1 LAATE
6 VAGTGAFGAN
16 PGNVTIIAAA
26 NVYGHYVLADGVGTI
41 MAGQNIGAP
50 AGSDSFALSLI
61 AGSWNVSAP
70 SGNIYLQEVRN
81 PNGVFN
87 NLKGLGAANLAGQHL
102 FNYAADAAVNLDAGL
117 GVYLTDVNLPRLA
130 DANVPVL
137 YPPILDITAG
147 AGGVTLQD
155 NVTLFPSANQNLNI
169 TTTDGGSLVSAPNTP
184 GTTPELL
191 MSDSSQ
197 TRWVGSLS
205 SFTDGDH
212 STTLPVQ
219 AADSSPVTLTI
230 AGSMENLNLIT
241 SKASQITVAGD
252 MINCGFSGQN
262 LHAGETTSLTVAG
275 QIYNRGS
282 YDFINGITISSVP
295 AADLLPGMSSAWD
308 SIFTLAVDPAV
319 LASLT
324 VPADTTGYQLTKF
337 LLESASVF
345 QTQTLPDGLLQ
356 GNNPGFVYDAAT
368 GRLGFAGQMPQS
380 AESALTQPLTVLHLV
395 NGVPVLDATGHYQTD
410 TVNWVAPAQIAALAQ
425 ASVGAPSPIVG
436 QLGYRL
442 GGPGQ
447 FDITANSISLG
458 NTYGIFSCGVQDVQG
473 GFGRYANL
481 ASVTPEGATV
491 NVTVAADQAGT
502 VVLNDAAGTTIAPHA
517 SLDMLTSTIAAIGG
531 GDVNVTS
538 TGGSMNL
545 GSQDLFN
552 VLRQEG
558 LGIFTSGRGNVNV
571 TAFGDIDVNGS
582 RIATFNGGDIT
593 VESLTGNVDAGSGGA
608 SFNGVG
614 ESYVDPTTQ
623 LPKLYTE
630 EVYGSGILANTL
642 VDSAAVPGSAKVPG
656 NITIIT
662 PQGDIIANLGGIL
675 QEALNG
681 NIAAGPTITLE
692 AGTTGGHTG
701 NIELGKSGVIGGT
714 VNATANGNISGLIIS
729 RQNSD
734 VHAVG
739 SFTGTVLA
747 GGSADVGAGG
757 SVSGTIV
764 GVGGASV
771 SGGSISAQVL
781 GQNVSVNGGAA
792 VSTLGS
798 SAGATST
805 SQAAAQQSS
814 TDSKQE
820 LATTGN
826 GDDDDKKKKKMSALL
841 RRIKRVTVILP
852 KI

>member
-1 LAATE
+1 
-6 VAGTGAFGAN
+6 
-16 PGNVTIIAAA
+16 
-26 NVYGHYVLADGVGTI
+26 
-41 MAGQNIGAP
+41 
-50 AGSDSFALSLI
+50 
-61 AGSWNVSAP
+61 
-70 SGNIYLQEVRN
+70 
-81 PNGVFN
+81 
-87 NLKGLGAANLAGQHL
+87 
-102 FNYAADAAVNLDAGL
+102 
-117 GVYLTDVNLPRLA
+117 
-130 DANVPVL
+130 
-137 YPPILDITAG
+137 
-147 AGGVTLQD
+147 
-155 NVTLFPSANQNLNI
+155 
-169 TTTDGGSLVSAPNTP
+169 
-184 GTTPELL
+184 

-197 TRWVGSLS
+197 TRWVGDLG
-205 SFTDGDH
+205 SFTDADH
-212 STTLPVQ
+212 SPTLPVQ
-219 AADSSPVTLTI
+219 AANPNPVILKI
-230 AGSMENLNLIT
+230 SGSMENLNLIT
-241 SKASQITVAGD
+241 SKESQITVDGD

-262 LHAGETTSLTVAG
+262 LHATDITSITVAG
-275 QIYNRGS
+275 QIYNRSS
-282 YDFINGITISSVP
+282 YDFIDGITIPSVP
-295 AADLLPGMSSAWD
+295 ASDLLPGMSGSWD
-308 SIFTLAVDPAV
+308 NIFTLAVDPAV

-324 VPADTTGYQLTKF
+324 VPANTTGFQLTKY

-345 QTQTLPDGLLQ
+345 QTQTLPDGQLQ
-356 GNNPGFVYDAAT
+356 GSNPGFVYDATT

-380 AESALTQPLTVLHLV
+380 AESVLTQPITVLHLA
-395 NGVPVLDATGHYQTD
+395 NGVPVLDATGHYETD
-410 TVNWVAPAQIAALAQ
+410 TVNWVAPAQIESLSQ
-425 ASVGAPSPIVG
+425 SSVGAPSPIVG

-447 FDITANSISLG
+447 FDLTATSVSLG

-481 ASVTPEGATV
+481 ASVTPEGATL
-491 NVTVAADQAGT
+491 NVTVAADQTGT
-502 VVLNDAAGTTIAPHA
+502 IVLDDSAGTTIAPHD

-531 GDVNVTS
+531 GNVNVIS
-538 TGGSMNL
+538 SGGSMNL

-558 LGIFTSGRGNVNV
+558 LGIFSSGRGNVNV

-582 RIATFNGGDIT
+582 RIATFNGGNIT

-608 SFNGVG
+608 TFNGVG
-614 ESYVDPTTQ
+614 ESYVDPTTK
-623 LPKLYTE
+623 LPELYTE

-642 VDSAAVPGSAKVPG
+642 VDSATVPDSAKVPG

-681 NIAAGPTITLE
+681 NIASGPTITLE

-771 SGGSISAQVL
+771 SGGSVSAQVL
-781 GQNVSVNGGAA
+781 GQNVTVNGGAT

-814 TDSKQE
+814 TDTKQE

-826 GDDDDKKKKKMSALL
+826 GEDDDKKKKKMSALL